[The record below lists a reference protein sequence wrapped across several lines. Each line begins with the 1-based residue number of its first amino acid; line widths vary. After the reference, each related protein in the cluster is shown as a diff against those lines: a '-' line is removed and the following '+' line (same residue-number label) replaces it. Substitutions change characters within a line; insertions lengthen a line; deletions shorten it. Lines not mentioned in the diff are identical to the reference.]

1 MIVFYL
7 ISPFHSSI
15 AEISPLMQTAI
26 KRCETKHSVQTNT
39 LEELRLQTEFNGEEN
54 RTTIECV
61 LSKLLQEH
69 NNLSE
74 LQR

>member
-1 MIVFYL
+1 
-7 ISPFHSSI
+7 
-15 AEISPLMQTAI
+15 MQTAI